1 MRSITISA
9 LRVASAIA
17 VLGFLVPTVLGH
29 GDDNEA
35 IDMDMGTDMDM
46 SSGMSSGGNAS
57 QPEADFPPSYFAHP
71 EHRGILLGH
80 IGLMVLAWVFMLPLG
95 KYSSLVALFQ
105 KKVAFLRPVSS

>member
-9 LRVASAIA
+9 LRLASAIA
-17 VLGFLVPTVLGH
+17 VLGLLVPTVLGH

-35 IDMDMGTDMDM
+35 MGMEMDMDM
-46 SSGMSSGGNAS
+46 SSSMSSGGNAT

-80 IGLMVLAWVFMLPLG
+80 IGLMVLGWVFVLPLG
-95 KYSSLVALFQ
+95 KYL
-105 KKVAFLRPVSS
+105 